1 MVSED
6 VQKIL
11 ALIIVTL
18 SFLSLPVLL
27 FFFALALYV
36 NATYVIQFYHTGDFA
51 DALIAVLLAI
61 VNAGLLWAL
70 RALIKWIRKR

>member
-18 SFLSLPVLL
+18 SFLALPVLL

-36 NATYVIQFYHTGDFA
+36 NATYVIQFYHTRDFA
-51 DALIAVLLAI
+51 DGLIAALLAV
-61 VNAGLLWAL
+61 VNAGVLWTL
-70 RALIKWIRKR
+70 RALIKWIREK